1 MKIVGKDL
9 FWIRTKVFGFAI
21 MAFCILGLI
30 SYIKIALKPLEDK
43 ISTLNRFIKDSAHEL
58 NTPLSVILMSIEQLE
73 YQNLGNN
80 AKFARIKLAVKSLS
94 QVYSDLVCYNF
105 PNTLET
111 EKQEFD
117 LRILLKER
125 LEYFKIFFEQK
136 NYTKA

>member
-1 MKIVGKDL
+1 MHIGL
-9 FWIRTKVFGFAI
+9 N
-21 MAFCILGLI
+21 ILYF
-30 SYIKIALKPLEDK
+30 SKIALKPLEDK

>member
-1 MKIVGKDL
+1 M
-9 FWIRTKVFGFAI
+9 
-21 MAFCILGLI
+21 
-30 SYIKIALKPLEDK
+30 
-43 ISTLNRFIKDSAHEL
+43 
-58 NTPLSVILMSIEQLE
+58 
-73 YQNLGNN
+73 
-80 AKFARIKLAVKSLS
+80 
-94 QVYSDLVCYNF
+94 YSDLVCYNF